1 MNLANSAGLLRVDWE
16 ARAREEWQ
24 PLCAGE
30 NEGASRAA
38 TSQAGH
44 GELAAAGRQ
53 VGQPVAL
60 CGSVAP
66 SRRPPPGLEAFLQAR
81 RPSWSPSSEIT
92 CEGAQKLPANGTCPE
107 QWQEH
112 AEASLLSLGIS

>member
-24 PLCAGE
+24 PLCTGE
-30 NEGASRAA
+30 NEGVSRTA

-53 VGQPVAL
+53 EGQLVAL

-66 SRRPPPGLEAFLQAR
+66 SHCPPPGLEAFLQAR
-81 RPSWSPSSEIT
+81 RPSPSPSYEIT
-92 CEGAQKLPANGTCPE
+92 CEGAQ
-107 QWQEH
+107 
-112 AEASLLSLGIS
+112 